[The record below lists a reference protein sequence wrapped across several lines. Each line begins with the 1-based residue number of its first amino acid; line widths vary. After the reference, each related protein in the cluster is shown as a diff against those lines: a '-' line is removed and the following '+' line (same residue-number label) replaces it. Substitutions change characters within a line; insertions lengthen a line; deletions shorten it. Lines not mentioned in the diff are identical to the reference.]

1 MELKVNAQLEETWI
15 RFRPK
20 DFKVLTV
27 VQSRILKL
35 NKALEAAENK
45 LKIHL
50 TQPQRNFVERNKQK
64 QEMRKKNRFNND
76 ETGSTS

>member
-1 MELKVNAQLEETWI
+1 MDTELQVNAQLQETWI

-20 DFKVLTV
+20 DLKVLPV
-27 VQSRILKL
+27 VQRRILKL

-50 TQPQRNFVERNKQK
+50 KQPQ
-64 QEMRKKNRFNND
+64 
-76 ETGSTS
+76 